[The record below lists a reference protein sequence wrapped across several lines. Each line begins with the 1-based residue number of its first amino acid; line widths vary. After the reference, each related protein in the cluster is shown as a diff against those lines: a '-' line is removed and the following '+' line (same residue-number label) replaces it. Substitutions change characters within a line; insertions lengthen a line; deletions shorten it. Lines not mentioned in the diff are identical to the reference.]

1 MFVSVF
7 NLTCNGSYFS
17 TRCEKLPRK
26 REIEVFNLQARVSY
40 DGLQGTRCKHKRNH
54 ANKKENTQTKKKKEN
69 TQLKKKTRKQKR
81 KHANKKET
89 TQTKK
94 KTGNPRQESF

>member
-1 MFVSVF
+1 M
-7 NLTCNGSYFS
+7 N
-17 TRCEKLPRK
+17 
-26 REIEVFNLQARVSY
+26 REINAFSSYLY

-54 ANKKENTQTKKKKEN
+54 ANKKENTQIKKKPRKQKRKHANKKEN
-69 TQLKKKTRKQKR
+69 TQIKKKKSKQKR

-94 KTGNPRQESF
+94 KTGNPCQESF